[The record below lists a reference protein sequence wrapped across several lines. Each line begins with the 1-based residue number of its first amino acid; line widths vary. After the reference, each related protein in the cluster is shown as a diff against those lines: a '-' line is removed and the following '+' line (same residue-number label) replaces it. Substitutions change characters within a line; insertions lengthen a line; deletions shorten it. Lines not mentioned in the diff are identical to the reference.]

1 VVDWVNVK
9 NMMYEAMLEW
19 CGIIFDLY
27 SMCLAWDDNYFE
39 ITCGMLMVKEFQG
52 KFLVMMG
59 LYSYIVFYF
68 LISGQ
73 CET

>member
-1 VVDWVNVK
+1 MVDWVNVK